1 MADHYP
7 FNLALARSFAPFY
20 VSQRKT
26 THETERENDF
36 ESAAA
41 AAALIQIGLVHF
53 PFQLLVEESGI
64 RAAHARFSLSFFFLL
79 LKCKT
84 TRRRR
89 RLERV

>member
-7 FNLALARSFAPFY
+7 FNLALARSFARS
-20 VSQRKT
+20 VLCIATQDNAR
-26 THETERENDF
+26 ERENDF

-64 RAAHARFSLSFFFLL
+64 RAAHARSSLSFFSPS
-79 LKCKT
+79 
-84 TRRRR
+84 
-89 RLERV
+89 